1 MPSDIQNPLWGYDK
15 RYASTTTF
23 LSTTTILKDF
33 WFIDNTLCHY
43 KVWYNWLR
51 ERKDNYDFILRFSTK
66 TNQSETTTN
75 RNSTY
80 FNYKTRKVDKLFE
93 LINWFYNNYMIQKQW
108 FGIFFLNQDEESLA
122 KQFLWQRFKPKY
134 LRGFMMS
141 RKLQIDKNLG
151 FYGRFM
157 VLCWLNIKT
166 LKAKV
171 LVNINDW

>member
-1 MPSDIQNPLWGYDK
+1 MPSDVRNPLWGYDK

-51 ERKDNYDFILRFSTK
+51 EIKDNYDFILRFSTK

-80 FNYKTRKVDKLFE
+80 FNYKTRKVDNLFQ
-93 LINWFYNNYMIQKQW
+93 LINLIDST
-108 FGIFFLNQDEESLA
+108 IFFLNQDEEKSLA

-134 LRGFMMS
+134 WRGFMMS
-141 RKLQIDKNLG
+141 T
-151 FYGRFM
+151 YE
-157 VLCWLNIKT
+157 
-166 LKAKV
+166 
-171 LVNINDW
+171 

>member
-1 MPSDIQNPLWGYDK
+1 MPSGVQSPLWGYDK

-51 ERKDNYDFILRFSTK
+51 EIKDNYDFILRFSTK

-75 RNSTY
+75 RNSMY

-93 LINWFYNNYMIQKQW
+93 LIHWPKNNGLAYSFWIRMRRNHWRNNFYDKDS
-108 FGIFFLNQDEESLA
+108 NQSTGVV
-122 KQFLWQRFKPKY
+122 LWWVH
-134 LRGFMMS
+134 MS
-141 RKLQIDKNLG
+141 RKVQIGKNLG
-151 FYGRFM
+151 FLWSLYGA
-157 VLCWLNIKT
+157 LLT
-166 LKAKV
+166 E
-171 LVNINDW
+171 

>member
-1 MPSDIQNPLWGYDK
+1 MPSGVQNPLWGYDK

-43 KVWYNWLR
+43 KVWYILLR

-75 RNSTY
+75 RNSTH

-93 LINWFYNNYMIQKQW
+93 VINWFYNNYMIQKQW
-108 FGIFFLNQDEESLA
+108 FGWGEIIGETIFMTKIQ
-122 KQFLWQRFKPKY
+122 
-134 LRGFMMS
+134 
-141 RKLQIDKNLG
+141 
-151 FYGRFM
+151 
-157 VLCWLNIKT
+157 T
-166 LKAKV
+166 KV
-171 LVNINDW
+171 LAWFYDEYIWVGKFKSAKI

>member
-1 MPSDIQNPLWGYDK
+1 MPSDVRNPLWGYDK

-51 ERKDNYDFILRFSTK
+51 EIKDNYDFIFRFSTK

-80 FNYKTRKVDKLFE
+80 FNYKTRKVDNLFQ
-93 LINWFYNNYMIQKQW
+93 LINLIDST
-108 FGIFFLNQDEESLA
+108 IFFLNQDEEKSLA

-134 LRGFMMS
+134 WRGFMMS
-141 RKLQIDKNLG
+141 T
-151 FYGRFM
+151 YE
-157 VLCWLNIKT
+157 
-166 LKAKV
+166 
-171 LVNINDW
+171 